1 MSNLSR
7 FIRPSLL
14 LLLAVA
20 GFLPLVPCSGQ
31 ALADGE
37 GAGGIQTVQLRP
49 NVYVLIGAGENVTLQ
64 VGADGA
70 AVIGAGRSDASAAL
84 LAAIKRLTDAPIR
97 FVFDTSADAEAV
109 GGNGALAKAGRS
121 IFSMG
126 TEDLSSPG
134 AGPQGRWATIV
145 ATSDVAAGMVSAD
158 RKAASI
164 QQDNLPTDTFVEP
177 PYVIFFNHE
186 AIRLYPHAARD
197 RTDTLV
203 YLLRSDVI
211 AAGDV
216 INADEFPRIDVQRGG
231 SVQGEI
237 DALNHILRLS
247 DTSLPF
253 AWRDEGTY
261 IVPAYGHIYYQ
272 ADVARY
278 RDMVV
283 EMRDIIAGMIRRK
296 MTLSQIEAA
305 DPALAYQREFGRD
318 TGAWTTN
325 DFVEAVYRS
334 LTGKH

>member
-1 MSNLSR
+1 M
-7 FIRPSLL
+7 
-14 LLLAVA
+14 
-20 GFLPLVPCSGQ
+20 
-31 ALADGE
+31 
-37 GAGGIQTVQLRP
+37 
-49 NVYVLIGAGENVTLQ
+49 LIGAGENVTLQ

-70 AVIGAGRSDASAAL
+70 ALIGAGRSDASAAL
-84 LAAIKRLTDAPIR
+84 LAAVKGLTDAPIR
-97 FVFDTSADAEAV
+97 FVFDTSADAAAV

-121 IFSMG
+121 IFAMG
-126 TEDLSSPG
+126 TEDLSAPG

-145 ATSDVAAGMVSAD
+145 ATSNVAAAMVSSDA
-158 RKAASI
+158 KAAPI
-164 QQDNLPTDTFVEP
+164 QHDDLPTDTFVAP

-186 AIRLYPHAARD
+186 AIRLYPHAAHD
-197 RTDTLV
+197 ATDTLV

-216 INADEFPRIDVQRGG
+216 IHADEFPPIDVQRGG

-237 DALNHILRLS
+237 DALNHILQLS

-283 EMRDIIAGMIRRK
+283 QIRDIIAGMIRRR
-296 MTLSQIEAA
+296 MTLSQIQAA
-305 DPALAYQREFGRD
+305 VPALAYQREFGRD
-318 TGAWTTN
+318 RGPWTTS
-325 DFVEAVYRS
+325 DFVKAVYQS